1 MEQELKFLRS
11 HSLYRSL
18 NIDTSKQGSSRIT
31 HNKRH
36 NILSF
41 CSNDYLG
48 ISTRKEVVQAT
59 KRSIR
64 QISPCSSRLITG
76 NTLELES
83 LEVLL
88 ASHRKTQAALI
99 FPTGYLANLGTITVL
114 ADENCII
121 FSDELNH
128 ASIIDG
134 CRLSGAIVKIFEHN
148 NVSNLEHQI
157 KSVSGASRKIVVTE
171 GIFSMDGD
179 FANLKEI
186 CNICKSHDALLIVDD
201 AHGDFIFGTSED
213 NSFSGVPSYYG
224 VSSMVDFHV
233 SSLSKALGCFGGYV
247 ATSRRMRE
255 LLINKSKQFIYTS
268 SLPSHLCVSAATS
281 IQVTQRGYL
290 QRRLFRNINLLGKE
304 LLQMGL
310 VVNQPR
316 TQIIPILVGPEKDAI
331 HFSRLLMRKGI
342 LVQPIR
348 FPTVKK
354 GSSRVRISISSLH
367 TRADLL
373 QAVDA
378 IEYAASKM
386 KLI

>member
-1 MEQELKFLRS
+1 VEQELKFLRS

-281 IQVTQRGYL
+281 IQVAQRGYL

-316 TQIIPILVGPEKDAI
+316 TQIIPILVGPERDAI

>member
-281 IQVTQRGYL
+281 IQVAQRGYL

-316 TQIIPILVGPEKDAI
+316 TQIIPILVGPERDAI